1 MEELIK
7 TKLLDSTNACPD
19 KEDMDYIFQK
29 QIRDLSN
36 RHEVRA
42 VGDFNFP
49 RICWETFR
57 QAWLF

>member
-19 KEDMDYIFQK
+19 KKDMDYIFQM

-42 VGDFNFP
+42 VGD
-49 RICWETFR
+49 I
-57 QAWLF
+57 